1 MRLRFHPALPSFFQP
16 HPRLRRCVVVLMWIA
31 AITPLPPLSASEKS
45 AVAIAT
51 SFDWERW
58 PDMPDPVGLKGTY
71 TGLNAGHLILAGGSN
86 FPVPRNDGG
95 SKELS
100 RKIWTRAASTDVDA
114 PWLLVSQ
121 QLPTGRA
128 EGAVVTTEHGVVGI
142 GGLSPAG
149 ALAEVVLFNYQPNT
163 GEVTLRALP
172 ELPEPWANA
181 AAVYTEGILYV
192 AGGENGDRA
201 SDQLWSLDL
210 AAAERN
216 PAGTTWTR
224 LPSWP
229 GPARFGAMITT
240 LSVAGRPQ
248 LVLVGGRVK
257 TGQPV
262 QAADY
267 LSTALTFDLQS
278 RTWAKL
284 PDMPHPSLL
293 GAVLPLD
300 TYRMAVLGG
309 SDGHNLVRMAE
320 MGARYRIPDRVMIYD
335 SRVGQWALAD
345 PMPLGVVG
353 APIVPLSADNW
364 LVVGGE
370 YSPSLR
376 TPRIYRVNVTAKSTG
391 GLR

>member
-1 MRLRFHPALPSFFQP
+1 MPPCFRPALYSLFLPRE
-16 HPRLRRCVVVLMWIA
+16 RLRRFLAVLVLIA
-31 AITPLPPLSASEKS
+31 TITPLPSMAASEKPN
-45 AVAIAT
+45 VAIAS
-51 SFDWERW
+51 SFVWERW
-58 PDMPDPVGLKGTY
+58 PDIPNPVGLKGTY

-86 FPVPRNDGG
+86 FPVPRNEGG

-100 RKIWTRAASTDVDA
+100 RQIWTRVASADVDA
-114 PWLLVSQ
+114 PWRLDPR
-121 QLPTGRA
+121 QLPAGRA
-128 EGAVVTTEHGVVGI
+128 EGAVVTTEYGVVGI
-142 GGLSPAG
+142 GGLSPSG
-149 ALAEVVLFNYQPNT
+149 AIALVVLFNYRPDT
-163 GEVTLRALP
+163 GEVTQRALP

-181 AAVYTEGILYV
+181 AAVYAEGTLYV

-267 LSTALTFDLQS
+267 LSTALAFDLQS

-284 PDMPHPSLL
+284 PDMPHPALL

-309 SDGHNLVRMAE
+309 SDGHNLDRMAE
-320 MGARYRIPDRVMIYD
+320 MGARYRIPDRVMVYD
-335 SRVGQWALAD
+335 SRVGQWALVD

-364 LVVGGE
+364 LLVGGE